1 MVMDHASSSEIEL
14 ITAFANTVNL
24 EDGPEE
30 LASPG
35 ALRDWLAGRGL
46 LGARATV
53 GSDDLA
59 RAIALR
65 EAVRALVAG
74 NNACGEEPNAAT
86 VLDDAAVR
94 AGVRLRFDCCGD
106 VRAEPTARGV
116 DGALGRIVAAV
127 HATMADGSWSRLKAC
142 ARDACRWVYFDAS
155 RNRSKRWCSM
165 GVCGNREKGEAF
177 RRRHR
182 EDQPVGHAHGSG
194 GGSAGIRS
202 ADPDSG
208 S

>member
-1 MVMDHASSSEIEL
+1 MVMAHAPSPEIEL

-24 EDGPEE
+24 EDGPED
-30 LASPG
+30 LANPA

-53 GSDDLA
+53 RGDDLA

-74 NNACGEEPNAAT
+74 NNACGEEPDAAT

-94 AGVRLRFDCCGD
+94 SGVRLRFDCCGD

-127 HATMADGSWSRLKAC
+127 HATMVDGTWSRLKAC
-142 ARDACRWVYFDAS
+142 ARDECRWVYFDAS

-165 GVCGNREKGEAF
+165 EVCGNREKSEAF
-177 RRRHR
+177 RRRHQ
-182 EDQPVGHAHGSG
+182 EHSHPA
-194 GGSAGIRS
+194 
-202 ADPDSG
+202 
-208 S
+208 